1 MNPKMEDYAKYF
13 LEISSEQ
20 RLKIIQLISEKK
32 LRLSELAKI
41 LDATTPEVH
50 RNLDRLEKSGF
61 IVKDAGGNFVLTTLG
76 HMLLALIPNFAFI
89 IENKKYFIEH
99 PIDSLPDKFILR
111 LGELFEGKFISS
123 YISVFEYWKNIYE
136 NAEEYIYNILY
147 EVPYFDEFVKPIHR
161 KLDEGIKIK
170 SIFYEKAMV
179 SNSRVDVVKKFKKY
193 IDSGN
198 IQRMMTKKIAPAV
211 TINEK
216 QCCLI
221 FPNIEGRVDAGYAF
235 VSEDPS
241 FHQWCFDY
249 FNYCWYNASTFVEN
263 RLVEK

>member
-1 MNPKMEDYAKYF
+1 MKNMEDYAKYF

-20 RLKIIQLISEKK
+20 RLKIIQLINEKK

-61 IVKDAGGNFVLTTLG
+61 IVKDAEGSFVLTTLG
-76 HMLLALIPNFAFI
+76 HMLLALIPNFAFV

-99 PIDSLPDKFILR
+99 PIDSLPEKFILR
-111 LGELFEGKFISS
+111 LGELFKGKFISS
-123 YISVFEYWKNIYE
+123 YVEVFESWKKIYE
-136 NAEEYIYNILY
+136 NSEKYIYNILY
-147 EVPYFDEFVKPIHR
+147 EVPYFDEFVKPIQS
-161 KLDEGIKIK
+161 KLGEGIKMK

-179 SNSRVDVVKKFKKY
+179 SNSRSEVVKKFKKY
-193 IDSGN
+193 IDSGD
-198 IQRMMTKKIAPAV
+198 IQRMMTKNIAPAV

-221 FPNIEGRVDAGYAF
+221 FPNRDDKVDAGYAF
-235 VSEDPS
+235 VSDDPS

-249 FNYCWYNASTFVEN
+249 FNYCWYNAQPFVEG
-263 RLVEK
+263 RLTK